1 MLSCCRN
8 CIAARAAVDG
18 AEHAARVLVTAT
30 VTATVPP
37 TERRRPAW
45 AGHTASSAGDVCE
58 LTSAID
64 AVVGISDGC
73 GVVMW
78 ALGAVV
84 GSVVGISDGC
94 IVLRTLGMGVDT
106 VVGISDGCIV
116 VLALG
121 MVVGSG
127 TGMQ

>member
-18 AEHAARVLVTAT
+18 AEDAARVLVTT
-30 VTATVPP
+30 SVTATVPP

-73 GVVMW
+73 GVVMC

-94 IVLRTLGMGVDT
+94 GVVLRTLG
-106 VVGISDGCIV
+106 
-116 VLALG
+116 L
-121 MVVGSG
+121 VVGSG